1 MFVSHTHT
9 RDARSD
15 RGWDGVSVGR
25 NRLFTASTRMG
36 WASTTTRC
44 SPSLRT
50 KHAGPGLHTHRAE
63 RPLSEMGGFTTL
75 VGILVHSAADG
86 IALGAAA
93 FAENA
98 ATGALISLAIILH
111 KVRTRLRRHTTI
123 LPS

>member
-1 MFVSHTHT
+1 
-9 RDARSD
+9 
-15 RGWDGVSVGR
+15 
-25 NRLFTASTRMG
+25 
-36 WASTTTRC
+36 
-44 SPSLRT
+44 
-50 KHAGPGLHTHRAE
+50 
-63 RPLSEMGGFTTL
+63 